1 MRADITAD
9 LAALGVR
16 PLEDAHLVWF
26 SAELESG
33 RALQAWFASTGSP
46 GEAAAYATYRAAL
59 DREEAAARAL
69 EGRLRVV

>member
-1 MRADITAD
+1 MRADISVD
-9 LAALGVR
+9 LADLGVR
-16 PLEDAHLVWF
+16 PLEDDHLVWF

-33 RALQAWFASTGSP
+33 RALQAWFASSGP

-69 EGRLRVV
+69 ERRLRFV